1 MVVSLPFYITIQ
13 ASNEAETRT
22 KKFDDLYEDLEDFYN
37 TVEELDQWMDTAI
50 EKGHSIKVSEQDPEL
65 QYELFQVS
73 SFVFFLFYFYIKCAN
88 FFSF

>member
-1 MVVSLPFYITIQ
+1 MVVSLPFFITIQ

-50 EKGHSIKVSEQDPEL
+50 EKGHNIKVSEQDPEVL
-65 QYELFQVS
+65 YELFKVS
-73 SFVFFLFYFYIKCAN
+73 SF
-88 FFSF
+88 FFSLIIS